1 MISFRRR
8 TKQWRLTDPP
18 RLPDHRSLAR
28 PRPVRAATINVGR
41 YHILSSEVRSPNF
54 SAVQFA
60 TKTQAFSPIDW
71 PKSCR
76 GSDARGE
83 NMRHHPFARIA
94 VALSVLTPAVGCSNK
109 TTVPEAQKTSG
120 VQQRTEPITATGCLR
135 SGIADGT
142 FVLITVQPQ
151 DSAKTANY

>member
-1 MISFRRR
+1 
-8 TKQWRLTDPP
+8 
-18 RLPDHRSLAR
+18 
-28 PRPVRAATINVGR
+28 
-41 YHILSSEVRSPNF
+41 
-54 SAVQFA
+54 
-60 TKTQAFSPIDW
+60 
-71 PKSCR
+71 
-76 GSDARGE
+76 
-83 NMRHHPFARIA
+83 MRHHPFARIA

-151 DSAKTANY
+151 DSAKTANYQLTGQEGVNLRQYVGQQVEVSGTIRSEQEVTSSSGATQEKAAKGTSGTPTVETKTELDVRQLDVSAVKPTGGSCER